1 MEGMHEEA
9 DSQMSPPTLSTLDH
23 AALTEICSKLD
34 AKSLIALQMVSVD
47 TRKAAIEDRPWR

>member
-1 MEGMHEEA
+1 MHEEA